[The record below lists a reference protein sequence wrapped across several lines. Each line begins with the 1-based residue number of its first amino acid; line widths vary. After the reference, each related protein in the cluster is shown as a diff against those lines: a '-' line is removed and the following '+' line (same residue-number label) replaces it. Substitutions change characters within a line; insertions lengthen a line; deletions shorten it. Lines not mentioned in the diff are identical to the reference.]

1 MFAKP
6 SKSLR
11 KKKMA
16 LKGLL
21 KAVAPTLLSTVEKS
35 SPIAAVAV
43 RLAAKKL
50 NLPDNST
57 PEQIENELE
66 KRPDATEILESV
78 ELQIKQMEA
87 NLESQRLGN
96 EDRADA
102 REKFAGDWFV
112 KVFSLALFVF
122 FAFYVWEIT
131 HQPESEQNMALV
143 NLTLGNLFGLVQA
156 VVAYYFSGSMDNGN
170 QKKR

>member
-1 MFAKP
+1 MSVP
-6 SKSLR
+6 RSRSSR
-11 KKKMA
+11 KKTMA
-16 LKGLL
+16 LKGIL
-21 KAVAPTLLSTVEKS
+21 KALAPTLVGVVEKS
-35 SPIAAVAV
+35 SPLAAVAV

-50 NLPDNST
+50 NLPENST
-57 PEQIENELE
+57 PEQIE
-66 KRPDATEILESV
+66 TEIENHPEKADLIQDT

-102 REKFAGDWFV
+102 REKFSQDWFV
-112 KVFSLALFVF
+112 KLFSLALFVF

-131 HQPESEQNMALV
+131 HQPEEEQNMALV

-156 VVAYYFSGSMDNGN
+156 VVAYYFSGASDNGN

>member
-1 MFAKP
+1 MK
-6 SKSLR
+6 
-11 KKKMA
+11 

-66 KRPDATEILESV
+66 NRPDATEILESV
-78 ELQIKQMEA
+78 ELQVKQMEA
-87 NLESQRLGN
+87 NLEAQRLGN

-102 REKFAGDWFV
+102 RKAHKDSIFLVLFGSAVLIGFFGY
-112 KVFSLALFVF
+112 VFLITLQPPAQADLAL
-122 FAFYVWEIT
+122 
-131 HQPESEQNMALV
+131 S
-143 NLTLGNLFGLVQA
+143 NLILGNLFA
-156 VVAYYFSGSMDNGN
+156 VVSGISGWLYGQQTNG
-170 QKKR
+170 KK